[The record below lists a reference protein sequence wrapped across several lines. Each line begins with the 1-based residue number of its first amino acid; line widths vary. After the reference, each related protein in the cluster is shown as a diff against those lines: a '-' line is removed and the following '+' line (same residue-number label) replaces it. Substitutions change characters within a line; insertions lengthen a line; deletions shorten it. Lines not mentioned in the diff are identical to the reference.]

1 MVICPNCGHSFPI
14 STYCI
19 LCGEKM
25 ENIRTCNTCNNLYLN
40 KLQSCPHCSTPLN
53 HYPSPKY
60 VSYLMYF
67 QPTLSIVF
75 LLSSYFILQMILGFI
90 SYSLF
95 PELSQDESV
104 ISNTISLMII
114 IISNL
119 IYILILTKYY
129 PYKNNDRKMGSNPLP
144 NIITILG
151 LFILCISF
159 LELTLTF
166 LNYFFDQLS
175 LPPSFSSP
183 YDDYLGNPS
192 TALIFAFLV
201 ILIGPIFEEIVF
213 RKYISYFL
221 ESNISSK
228 LFVVFLSGVIFS
240 LNHLPADLLNGSFRF
255 TLEHLYVVFIL
266 GLVLGVI
273 YYNYGL
279 FYSIL
284 FHSLWNSFTFL
295 TQIENLI
302 PDPVLL
308 SNLLFTLGLISIII
322 LPGILVYKKK
332 EKVTNMKNFLWDR
345 LSSRKLS
352 LPVFTNTLTII
363 IYEFL
368 VAILLVTYQS
378 VLSTLLLLGIHTLG
392 IILGFIVLDTDLRA
406 SNNF

>member
-1 MVICPNCGHSFPI
+1 
-14 STYCI
+14 
-19 LCGEKM
+19 M
-25 ENIRTCNTCNNLYLN
+25 EDVRTCNTCNNLYLRQS
-40 KLQSCPHCSTPLN
+40 QSCPHCSTPIT
-53 HYPSPKY
+53 HYPSSKY

-75 LLSSYFILQMILGFI
+75 ILSSYFIVQMVLGFFF
-90 SYSLF
+90 YSFF
-95 PELSQDESV
+95 PESRQERSV

-119 IYILILTKYY
+119 FYIVILTKYS
-129 PYKNNDRKMGSNPLP
+129 PYKSNNSKIGSNHLP
-144 NIITILG
+144 NIFTILG

-166 LNYFFDQLS
+166 IDFFFDQLS
-175 LPPSFSSP
+175 FPPSFSSP

-192 TALIFAFLV
+192 NAIIFSFLV
-201 ILIGPIFEEIVF
+201 IIIGPIFEEIVF
-213 RKYISYFL
+213 RKHICCFL

-228 LFVVFLSGVIFS
+228 LFIIILSGIIFS

-295 TQIENLI
+295 IQIENLI

-308 SNLLFTLGLISIII
+308 SNSLILLGLISITI
-322 LPGILVYKKK
+322 LPSIIVYRKKDMI
-332 EKVTNMKNFLWDR
+332 TNLKSFLGKQ
-345 LSSRKLS
+345 LSSRKVS
-352 LPVFTNTLTII
+352 FPVFTNTLTII
-363 IYEFL
+363 IYQLL

-378 VLSTLLLLGIHTLG
+378 VTSTLLLFGIHTLG
-392 IILGFIVLDTDLRA
+392 IIMGFIVLDSDIRVQ
-406 SNNF
+406 NDFQ